1 MKLLEKQKISKNK
14 LKILKN
20 IKVTVQNE
28 NVSNPT
34 IVVDN
39 SNSEEIE
46 TENQIEVNVQKNI
59 TITVNDSCRSIVL
72 EPTQKPEQKP
82 EQKPVELT
90 SSPSVTKD
98 KNTNFKVA
106 EKIEKSEPKV
116 LNNAITV
123 LKTLPEMNV
132 DAQAIVL
139 KRAESNC
146 LQHR

>member
-28 NVSNPT
+28 NVNNN
-34 IVVDN
+34 IVDN
-39 SNSEEIE
+39 SINSINE
-46 TENQIEVNVQKNI
+46 TDKQLVVENNVQNNI
-59 TITVNDSCRSIVL
+59 KITVNDSCRSISV
-72 EPTQKPEQKP
+72 EPMQKI
-82 EQKPVELT
+82 VEL
-90 SSPSVTKD
+90 PAVVAPVVVVN
-98 KNTNFKVA
+98 KNVDLKVA
-106 EKIEKSEPKV
+106 EKPEPKIH
-116 LNNAITV
+116 NNALTV

-132 DAQAIVL
+132 EAQAVVL

>member
-28 NVSNPT
+28 NVNNPI

-46 TENQIEVNVQKNI
+46 TEKPIEENVQKNI

-72 EPTQKPEQKP
+72 EPM
-82 EQKPVELT
+82 QKPVELT
-90 SSPSVTKD
+90 TSPLVAKD
-98 KNTNFKVA
+98 QNTNLKVA
-106 EKIEKSEPKV
+106 EKVEKSEPKV
-116 LNNAITV
+116 TNNAITV